1 MTFERVLANTPI
13 QKLLGAGLL
22 QRSQHLPS
30 KPSILYAYTTPPT
43 RSEEGRGGRVSVGA
57 AFQPNQDNASFRFRE
72 KRTGRERQSQSLHT
86 LWKHP
91 CGHTGTS
98 TQTHTVWER
107 ELGIIHFEITESN
120 FPMFSADILNVVIDI

>member
-1 MTFERVLANTPI
+1 MAERSMVARMALV
-13 QKLLGAGLL
+13 K
-22 QRSQHLPS
+22 R
-30 KPSILYAYTTPPT
+30 PT
-43 RSEEGRGGRVSVGA
+43 
-57 AFQPNQDNASFRFRE
+57 
-72 KRTGRERQSQSLHT
+72 
-86 LWKHP
+86 